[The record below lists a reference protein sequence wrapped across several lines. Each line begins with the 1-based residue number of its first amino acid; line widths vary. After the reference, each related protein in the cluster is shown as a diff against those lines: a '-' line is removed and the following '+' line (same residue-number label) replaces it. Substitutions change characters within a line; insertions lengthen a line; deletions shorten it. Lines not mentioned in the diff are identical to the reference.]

1 MEIEVAIFQ
10 RASLSTKQK
19 PFLGDCMK
27 EGAMRI
33 TDKGVCV
40 PGFRAGSSK
49 KYSGHS
55 VAIIASEGR
64 ITASLMLTNNRIK
77 AAPVIVSQEH
87 YKKGELKAVVANSGC
102 ANAYTGRKGLRD
114 ARKMCEL
121 AAKELSLN
129 TENMIVASTG
139 IIGRKLDMD
148 AIDRSIKEASILRDN
163 GKASMDAVKA
173 LMTTDRFPKMVSVET
188 RLKSGEVVEV
198 GGIAKG
204 AGMIA
209 PQLTHAT
216 MLCFITTNAKVP
228 RYAIDG
234 VLEEAVEQSFNS
246 TVVDG
251 DTSTNDTVALLA
263 NGMAGNADVDENFQS
278 ALNYVAKE
286 LAKLI
291 AKDGEG
297 ATKLIEV
304 EIRRARTTADAT
316 KAARAI
322 ASSNLVK
329 AAFYGE
335 DPNWGRIVSA
345 LGYSGAKFHPEK
357 ISLSFESKKGRARL
371 VERGAI
377 AGKGEV
383 NRARRIMGTDEI
395 RVVVDLAAGKH
406 TKRAYGCDLT
416 PDYVK
421 LNAHY
426 ST

>member
-1 MEIEVAIFQ
+1 
-10 RASLSTKQK
+10 
-19 PFLGDCMK
+19 
-27 EGAMRI
+27 MRV

-40 PGFRAGSSK
+40 PGFKAGSSK
-49 KYSGHS
+49 KSGGYG
-55 VAIIASEGR
+55 VAMITGEGK
-64 ITASLMLTNNRIK
+64 ITASVMFTSNRVK

-87 YKKGELKAVVANSGC
+87 SKRGELKAIVANSGC
-102 ANAYTGRKGLRD
+102 ANAYTGRRGLRD

-121 AAKELSLN
+121 AAKELGLKP
-129 TENMIVASTG
+129 ENMIVASTG
-139 IIGRKLDMD
+139 IIGRRLDMD
-148 AIDRSIKEASILRDN
+148 VIGRGVKEASALGDN

-173 LMTTDRFPKMVSVET
+173 LTTTDRFPKMVSVET
-188 RLKSGEVVEV
+188 RLESGGLVEI

-209 PQLTHAT
+209 PKLSHAT
-216 MLCFITTNAKVP
+216 MLCFITTNARVP
-228 RYAIDG
+228 KSEIDG
-234 VLEEAVEQSFNS
+234 VLEKAVEQSFNA

-263 NGMAGNADVDENFQS
+263 NGLAGNAEGDGNFQS
-278 ALNYVAKE
+278 ALNYVARE

-304 EIRRARTTADAT
+304 EVRRARTKADASR
-316 KAARAI
+316 AARAI

-335 DPNWGRIVSA
+335 DPNWGRVASA
-345 LGYSGAKFHPEK
+345 LGYSGANFDPER
-357 ISLSFESKKGRARL
+357 ISISFESKKGRSIL

-377 AGKGEV
+377 AGKSELKK
-383 NRARRIMGTDEI
+383 ARRIMGADEI
-395 RVVVDLAAGKH
+395 RIVVDLAKGKH
-406 TKRAYGCDLT
+406 DAKVYGCDLT

-426 ST
+426 TT